1 MAVVGL
7 QERSQLARLLIILI
21 RSSRPL
27 PMFNEAQPLYMSRF
41 MWHGPAYFCSLIL
54 STVTVS
60 REPKSSKSPKLEL
73 ARPDHVKIRGLM
85 MYLSVRW
92 KRGWGLSSLRVPW
105 CTCDSVSLLPPRFFQ
120 VSFFPYNF
128 SFLARTRSLFIRPL
142 NDGASSLGRVPF
154 NVYVFRSI
162 ARMVKR
168 SSPTE
173 TRTYHQ
179 FIN

>member
-1 MAVVGL
+1 
-7 QERSQLARLLIILI
+7 
-21 RSSRPL
+21 
-27 PMFNEAQPLYMSRF
+27 MSRF

-73 ARPDHVKIRGLM
+73 ARPDHDKIRGLM